1 MNPKAVVAPAASE
14 PFQAAFVAV
23 TVEPVVVTAADHD
36 CVTAPPPGSVN
47 VVVQRVSGAVPAVT
61 STVAW

>member
-1 MNPKAVVAPAASE
+1 MNPKLVDPPAASP
-14 PFQAAFVAV
+14 PFQAAFDAV
-23 TVEPVVVTAADHD
+23 TVEPVAVTAADHD
-36 CVTAPPPGSVN
+36 CVTAPPPGSVK